1 MLIIG
6 AKGFAKEILE
16 ICKENSELK
25 HLAFYDDISEDIGG
39 QLYSQ
44 FQIIKTLEEAK
55 EYFKIIDN
63 QFSIGLGNPKLREL
77 MYLKFLS
84 IGGKITNTISNRS
97 MISTFDVEIN
107 SGCNILSGVNIS
119 NGVKIGIG
127 CIIHYNVNVTHD
139 CKIGDFVEISPSAN
153 LLGHVTIGD
162 FTHIGSNVTILPNIK
177 IGNNV
182 TIGAGS
188 VVSKDISDNAVALGI
203 PAKIIRHKM

>member
-16 ICKENSELK
+16 ICKENNKLK
-25 HLAFYDDISEDIGG
+25 NLVFYDDISEDIEIK
-39 QLYSQ
+39 LYGE

-55 EYFKIIDN
+55 EYFKDIDN

-77 MYLKFLS
+77 MYSKFIS

-153 LLGHVTIGD
+153 LLGHVTIGN

-182 TIGAGS
+182 TIGAGA
-188 VVSKDISDNAVALGI
+188 VVSKDIPDNTVALGI